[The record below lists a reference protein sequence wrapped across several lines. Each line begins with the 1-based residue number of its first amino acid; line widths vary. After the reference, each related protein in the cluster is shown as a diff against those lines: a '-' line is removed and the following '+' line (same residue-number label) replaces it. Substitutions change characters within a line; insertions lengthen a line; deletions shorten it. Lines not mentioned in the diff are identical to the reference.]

1 VLPAR
6 LTLRLALGLAL
17 GPAAR
22 AGLRKQPAAACSGRD
37 GIPLLAACLFLA
49 VTALAC
55 GRDDAPKTR
64 GLPDVILITLDTTR
78 ADHLGLY
85 GYPRAT
91 SPALDAFA
99 KQAIVFERAWST
111 APWTLPSHAS
121 MITGKYPTSHGAH
134 YAREAGDASIS
145 EVLPFVPRNN
155 FRANRLPES
164 HHTLAEI
171 LAEADY
177 ATAAFAGG
185 HWLAPEFGLLQ
196 GYQLQNAH
204 VPKLAGR
211 PAAELNEAAID
222 WIRSVPDDQPLHLL
236 INYFDPHDPY
246 TPPLADRLPI
256 ESLAFDPATKIGK
269 KVDAYDAEIRYMDRH
284 VGLLLDA
291 LREEQRY
298 DDALIVIVAD
308 HGELFG
314 EHGLTNHGPW
324 LHEELVRVP
333 LLVRLPQGRESGT
346 RNPDSV
352 SIVDLLPI
360 VAREVGFELPS
371 GVEGGLPGSRKMLVA
386 ESRSSGFHV
395 QKFGSEV
402 DRDLRAAIEW
412 PWKLVVA
419 SDGEVRLYRLDR
431 DPKESQP
438 LELDSHADE
447 MRTELEQIAAEFR
460 PPSLATAPQNVS
472 PETEENLRALGYI
485 E

>member
-1 VLPAR
+1 
-6 LTLRLALGLAL
+6 
-17 GPAAR
+17 
-22 AGLRKQPAAACSGRD
+22 
-37 GIPLLAACLFLA
+37 
-49 VTALAC
+49 
-55 GRDDAPKTR
+55 
-64 GLPDVILITLDTTR
+64 
-78 ADHLGLY
+78 
-85 GYPRAT
+85 
-91 SPALDAFA
+91 
-99 KQAIVFERAWST
+99 
-111 APWTLPSHAS
+111 
-121 MITGKYPTSHGAH
+121 
-134 YAREAGDASIS
+134 
-145 EVLPFVPRNN
+145 
-155 FRANRLPES
+155 
-164 HHTLAEI
+164 
-171 LAEADY
+171 
-177 ATAAFAGG
+177 
-185 HWLAPEFGLLQ
+185 
-196 GYQLQNAH
+196 
-204 VPKLAGR
+204 
-211 PAAELNEAAID
+211 
-222 WIRSVPDDQPLHLL
+222 VPDDQPLHLL

-256 ESLAFDPATKIGK
+256 ESLASDPSTKIGK

-346 RNPDSV
+346 RNPESV

-360 VAREVGFELPS
+360 VAREVGFELPP
-371 GVEGGLPGSRKMLVA
+371 GVEGSLPGSRKMLVA

-395 QKFGSEV
+395 RKFGSQV

-438 LELDSHADE
+438 LELDSQANE
-447 MRTELEQIAAEFR
+447 MRTELEKIAAEFR
-460 PPSLATAPQNVS
+460 PPSLGTAPQNVS